1 MRVSR
6 DPITLQPLVEIM
18 GKRFVLKKDVKV
30 RDLENLTV
38 DDVECVV

>member
-18 GKRFVLKKDVKV
+18 RKRFVLKKDVKV